1 MQPTD
6 FPPSGTVLERVLS
19 AIIAAHPSV
28 QMNGSVRQRLDMA
41 MTALLGP
48 ASTDERNMAEALL
61 FMARKRRRE
70 IADMEMLAI
79 SGRPD
84 LARRVSSVQHL
95 AVSAAREILH
105 CGEDD
110 VAAIAASLRKL
121 FCQRMEVGTAVPD
134 LVSEALE
141 TEAVKRICDELSEWG
156 IPTRSSGHD

>member
-1 MQPTD
+1 MQATD
-6 FPPSGTVLERVLS
+6 FPPPGTVLERVLS

-48 ASTDERNMAEALL
+48 TSTDERNMAEALL

-70 IADMEMLAI
+70 IADMEI
-79 SGRPD
+79 SALTRCPGITR
-84 LARRVSSVQHL
+84 AVSSVQDL
-95 AVSAAREILH
+95 AMSAAREILH
-105 CGEDD
+105 CREDD
-110 VAAIAASLRKL
+110 VAAMATSLRRL

-134 LVSEALE
+134 LACEALE